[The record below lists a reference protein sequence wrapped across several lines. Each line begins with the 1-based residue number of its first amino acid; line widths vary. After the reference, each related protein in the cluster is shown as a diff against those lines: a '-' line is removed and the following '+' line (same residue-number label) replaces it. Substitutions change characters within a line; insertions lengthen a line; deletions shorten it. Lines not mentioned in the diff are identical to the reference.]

1 MAQVITR
8 DNRVMMITTVDYPAA
23 IVKDMK
29 KAGYKVIE
37 IAEQEISEWENGV
50 PKKTRRKIDKKS

>member
-8 DNRVMMITTVDYPAA
+8 DNRVMMITTVDYPAS
-23 IVKDMK
+23 IIKDMK
-29 KAGYKVIE
+29 KAGYKVTE